1 MNSIS
6 RVKETRTDR
15 ESPPDPTENRPVRPG
30 ASVAAGYT
38 GPEIAPDPQE
48 VTMTTAQETIHWSQD
63 VDKALEQAR
72 TRGKLVLVDFSAA
85 PA

>member
-1 MNSIS
+1 
-6 RVKETRTDR
+6 
-15 ESPPDPTENRPVRPG
+15 
-30 ASVAAGYT
+30 
-38 GPEIAPDPQE
+38 
-48 VTMTTAQETIHWSQD
+48 MTTAQETIHWSQD